1 MTAVPNRVQNRNC
14 IFAQIVNKQ
23 TDHVPNVK
31 MIFLGQKSNFEL
43 AYSGCLCN
51 KMALYAPETVIAIS
65 GHLNPKSC
73 RYLHQTLRD
82 KFSMPKHDFDIGNM
96 ISLLIDSLCKNAVRV
111 LNPVWHSS
119 HRSVRLI
126 I

>member
-1 MTAVPNRVQNRNC
+1 MPMQRN
-14 IFAQIVNKQ
+14 KSQ
-23 TDHVPNVK
+23 TSRYLPQTFRND
-31 MIFLGQKSNFEL
+31 FLGQKSNFEL

-65 GHLNPKSC
+65 GRLDPKSC

-82 KFSMPKHDFDIGNM
+82 EFSMPKHDFDIGNM
-96 ISLLIDSLCKNAVRV
+96 ISLLFDNLCKSAVRV
-111 LNPVWHSS
+111 LNPVSHSS
-119 HRSVRLI
+119 HKSVRLI